1 MGRRQAY
8 RIAALGGRVNR
19 CTVATVTTVAIDDE
33 AIWGHHGV
41 MKEARVSEL
50 KARLSAYLSEVRRG
64 ETVTVFDRNT
74 PIARIVPFAAEDEQE
89 RIEEPTR
96 SLTRLRALQP
106 IRLRRKIDVVA
117 LLRED
122 RDQR

>member
-1 MGRRQAY
+1 
-8 RIAALGGRVNR
+8 
-19 CTVATVTTVAIDDE
+19 
-33 AIWGHHGV
+33 

-96 SLTRLRALQP
+96 SLTRLRTLQP

>member
-1 MGRRQAY
+1 
-8 RIAALGGRVNR
+8 
-19 CTVATVTTVAIDDE
+19 
-33 AIWGHHGV
+33 

-96 SLTRLRALQP
+96 SLTRLRTLQP
-106 IRLRRKIDVVA
+106 IRLRRNIDVVA